1 MIASSTQP
9 RTLRGLTVAAPRS
22 GSGKTLLTLG
32 LLASFA
38 RRGHTVQ
45 AFKAGPDFI
54 DPGHHTALTGR
65 PSQNLDGWMLGR
77 RACQD
82 IFARAAQRSIQGRA
96 ADILLLEGVM
106 GLFDGASGRTE
117 TGSTA
122 ELAKWLG
129 LPVLIVLDARS
140 MARTAA
146 ALAHGLATFDPGLPM
161 AGVVLNRVSSATHR
175 ALLEES
181 FEALDLPLL
190 GCLMNDAELDVP
202 SRHLGLVTAEDRPA
216 DASFADRLADWVDSG
231 VDMQKLLDALPD
243 VSTEVDAC
251 AAVGNVAEAAGGA
264 PEEAECRAVE
274 LSRNVDI
281 GTADSMVRLAVARDA
296 AFSFYYDENLRL
308 LEAAGAELA
317 FFSPLTDSSLP
328 KDIGGVYL
336 GGGYPELHADALSN
350 NVRLREEIRKRSQRG
365 MPVYAECGGYMYLM
379 RSLTD
384 GDGRRL
390 LMAGVFP
397 WAAVMD
403 SRRRGLGYREVTTT
417 ADTLLGPAG
426 TVVRGHEFHYS
437 FMSEFPDDAALLDA
451 GVQPVYAVTDRRGEP
466 LAVTGYSA
474 GGVLASYVHLHFG
487 SNPQAAQ
494 SFVGRCRTYWNEKN
508 V

>member
-1 MIASSTQP
+1 MNEPSDKLCS
-9 RTLRGLTVAAPRS
+9 LRGLAVAAPRS
-22 GSGKTLLTLG
+22 GSGKTLFTLG
-32 LLASFA
+32 LLASFT
-38 RRGHTVQ
+38 RRSHTVQ
-45 AFKAGPDFI
+45 AYKAGPDFI

-77 RACQD
+77 RSCQD
-82 IFARAAQRSIQGRA
+82 IFARSARRPIQDRVP
-96 ADILLLEGVM
+96 DILLLEGVM

-146 ALAHGLATFDPGLPM
+146 AIAHGLATFDPGLPV

-175 ALLEES
+175 ELLEES

-190 GCLMNDAELDVP
+190 GCLMNDAEMDVP
-202 SRHLGLVTAEDRPA
+202 SRHLGLVTAEDRPT
-216 DASFADRLADWVDSG
+216 DATFADRLADWVESG
-231 VDMQKLLDALPD
+231 VDVEKLLHVLPD
-243 VSTEVDAC
+243 V
-251 AAVGNVAEAAGGA
+251 
-264 PEEAECRAVE
+264 
-274 LSRNVDI
+274 SRNVDI
-281 GTADSMVRLAVARDA
+281 CAAANGSGITAEDADNEGACRPVDLSMNLDAQPAEMVVRIAVARDA

-317 FFSPLTDSSLP
+317 FFSPLADSALP

-336 GGGYPELHADALSN
+336 GGGYPELHADALAN
-350 NVRLREEIRKRSQRG
+350 NVKLREEIRKRSLRG
-365 MPVYAECGGYMYLM
+365 LPVYAECGGYMYLM

-426 TVVRGHEFHYS
+426 TVLRGHEFHYS
-437 FMSEFPDDAALLDA
+437 FTSEFPDDAALLDA
-451 GVQPVYAVTDRRGEP
+451 GVQPVYAVTDRRGE
-466 LAVTGYSA
+466 LLTVTGYSA

-487 SNPQAAQ
+487 SNPQAARC
-494 SFVGRCRTYWNEKN
+494 FVERCRTYWNKEN